1 MAKYRK
7 KPVIIDAFKLGDSI
21 PDWFMDKVT
30 TNDII
35 LHRIPFHESRANN
48 YGQIWCEI
56 KTLEGVMEAYEGKD
70 YIIRGVDGEIHPCKI
85 DIFEKTYEFVEEDR
99 CEESLEIWSWNE
111 TDDENWSH
119 GTFDSREEAIED
131 ALGNIEEIKS
141 YLETDTPTIYLGR
154 CEYVPLP
161 TSVDSERILF
171 DLDEEYCSETGCENY
186 IYEGVTD
193 EQSKWLEDKLSDL
206 MLEFHKMIGLKP
218 CWFTVVEQ
226 EEIDLCE
233 YEKENK

>member
-1 MAKYRK
+1 MEDNRQEIMIRASNHSHLTKDMLTDTWYMKGLMGVYNLGLEYMLRYLDGGSNSIAKC
-7 KPVIIDAFKLGDSI
+7 S
-21 PDWFMDKVT
+21 
-30 TNDII
+30 N
-35 LHRIPFHESRANN
+35 E
-48 YGQIWCEI
+48 
-56 KTLEGVMEAYEGKD
+56 
-70 YIIRGVDGEIHPCKI
+70 
-85 DIFEKTYEFVEEDR
+85 
-99 CEESLEIWSWNE
+99 EIWSWNE
-111 TDDENWSH
+111 TDDESWSH

-193 EQSKWLEDKLSDL
+193 EQTKWLEDKLSDL
-206 MLEFHKMIGLKP
+206 MLEFHKMIGLKSN
-218 CWFTVVEQ
+218 WFTVVEQ

-233 YEKENK
+233 YEKEKK